1 MSLTLQIVVSG
12 LAAGGVYGLF
22 ALGYSAVY
30 RLTGVVNFAF
40 GDLVALGVFAT
51 LLVASG
57 LGPVSR
63 TSVGGGRLLVA
74 VLVGVAVC
82 VAASAAT
89 YTAAVQ
95 PYLARGWPV
104 GWVAATVA
112 LGFAI
117 RALLGAVF
125 EQPSYVVPDPLR
137 FDRIG
142 DDGVISLAGAS
153 LQVRSFF
160 VIALAV
166 ALAAA
171 ASAFLGRTR
180 VGKGLRAIADDADAA
195 HTVGLPVDRLL
206 SVAFALAGAVAAL
219 GAIAA
224 APSAPFDVDS
234 GALLGVKGLVAAL
247 VVQFGPPWHALAAG
261 LGLGLA
267 EAVIAN
273 ADVGG
278 VELGTGWGQVLPLA
292 AALALLALWPPREA
306 AEERE

>member
-1 MSLTLQIVVSG
+1 
-12 LAAGGVYGLF
+12 
-22 ALGYSAVY
+22 
-30 RLTGVVNFAF
+30 
-40 GDLVALGVFAT
+40 
-51 LLVASG
+51 
-57 LGPVSR
+57 
-63 TSVGGGRLLVA
+63 
-74 VLVGVAVC
+74 
-82 VAASAAT
+82 
-89 YTAAVQ
+89 
-95 PYLARGWPV
+95 
-104 GWVAATVA
+104 
-112 LGFAI
+112 
-117 RALLGAVF
+117 
-125 EQPSYVVPDPLR
+125 
-137 FDRIG
+137 
-142 DDGVISLAGAS
+142 
-153 LQVRSFF
+153 
-160 VIALAV
+160 
-166 ALAAA
+166 
-171 ASAFLGRTR
+171 
-180 VGKGLRAIADDADAA
+180 
-195 HTVGLPVDRLL
+195 LPVDRLL